1 MYEILVFGEIQND
14 LDRLGIKARETYSN
28 IPSNGYKKIRVY
40 TLDEKN
46 FEILC
51 KDAEIDDSGKNVW
64 KDGAWFYAEGS
75 NMDEPD
81 VYITVN
87 SQKLLGW
94 SLDYYDEKFDSITDY
109 LYKTFDVSTIKN
121 ICSLSVDLAKYNDL
135 SLSDLFSKF
144 Q

>member
-28 IPSNGYKKIRVY
+28 IPSNGDKKIRVY

-46 FEILC
+46 FEMLC
-51 KDAEIDDSGKNVW
+51 EDAEIDDSDKNVW

-75 NMDEPD
+75 NMHEPD
-81 VYITVN
+81 VYVTVN